1 LGKRAKKL
9 GLSGLLLVAVL
20 ELAACGGA
28 GGSGQGGSNEDI
40 QGMDNGGATAVEK
53 TTGGTTAVGMGS
65 GGTTEE
71 MLMED
76 GEYSDRRFIDAMVP
90 HHEGAVGMAEVAL
103 ENAEHAEV
111 SRLAENIVSTQ
122 RDEIGVLRGI
132 REREFGSAEPEM
144 EMSEEEMNG
153 MMGMTDP
160 RELANAKPFDR
171 AFIDAMIPH
180 HESAI
185 EMADVALESSGN
197 EEVRTLAQDI
207 VDAQRREIEQMKGW
221 REKWYP
227 EG

>member
-1 LGKRAKKL
+1 MRKRAKKF
-9 GLSGLLLVAVL
+9 GLSGLLLVALLV
-20 ELAACGGA
+20 LAACGGA
-28 GGSGQGGSNEDI
+28 GGDGQGGSNEDM
-40 QGMDNGGATAVEK
+40 QGMDNGGATAVEE
-53 TTGGTTAVGMGS
+53 TTGGTTAAGMGS

-144 EMSEEEMNG
+144 ELSEEEMNG

-185 EMADVALESSGN
+185 EMADVARECCGN
-197 EEVRTLAQDI
+197 EEVRNQVQKI
-207 VDAQRREIEQMKGW
+207 VDAQRHEI
-221 REKWYP
+221 
-227 EG
+227 